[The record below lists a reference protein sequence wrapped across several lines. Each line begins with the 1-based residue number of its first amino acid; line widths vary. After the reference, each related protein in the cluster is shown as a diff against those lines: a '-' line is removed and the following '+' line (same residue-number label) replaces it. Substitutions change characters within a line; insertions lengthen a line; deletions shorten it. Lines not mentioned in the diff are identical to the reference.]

1 MIKKRGTG
9 AATTKKSGKNSTR
22 KISEM
27 PLKKVSR
34 VLDIQKKNQ
43 IKNSF
48 TGVPETDVRACFNRS
63 TWSSAIKMQQLPLGT
78 SHLIMGDSVVGVL
91 QILRTAMILTVM
103 AFVGTTVAQL
113 YRMVELMN
121 PGRNVDVIILIGP
134 NNVSRSSESEEC
146 QWEETLACLLTEVWQ
161 KF

>member
-1 MIKKRGTG
+1 MAYNPFIKEDIRTCYFDYKQAVLLRFWL
-9 AATTKKSGKNSTR
+9 SRISTIR
-22 KISEM
+22 NVAS
-27 PLKKVSR
+27 
-34 VLDIQKKNQ
+34 QQ
-43 IKNSF
+43 IKL
-48 TGVPETDVRACFNRS
+48 GLVILINRS
-63 TWSSAIKMQQLPLGT
+63 TWSPAIKMQQLPLGT
-78 SHLIMGDSVVGVL
+78 SHLIMGNSVVGVL

-103 AFVGTTVAQL
+103 AFVGATVAQL

-146 QWEETLACLLTEVWQ
+146 QWEETLVCLLTAVWQ

>member
-1 MIKKRGTG
+1 
-9 AATTKKSGKNSTR
+9 
-22 KISEM
+22 
-27 PLKKVSR
+27 
-34 VLDIQKKNQ
+34 
-43 IKNSF
+43 
-48 TGVPETDVRACFNRS
+48 
-63 TWSSAIKMQQLPLGT
+63 MQQLPLGT

-103 AFVGTTVAQL
+103 AFVGPTVAQL
-113 YRMVELMN
+113 HRMVELIN

-146 QWEETLACLLTEVWQ
+146 QWEETLACLLTAVWQ